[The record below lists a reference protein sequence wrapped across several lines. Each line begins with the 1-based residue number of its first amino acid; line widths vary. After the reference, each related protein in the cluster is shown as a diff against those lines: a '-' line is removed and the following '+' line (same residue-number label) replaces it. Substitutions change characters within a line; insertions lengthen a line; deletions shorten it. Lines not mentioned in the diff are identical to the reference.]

1 MEYTFTLKYK
11 LAAQDCDLDAIV
23 ERLGE
28 AGCDDA
34 TIGVGQPG
42 RLALVFS
49 REGTSALEALVS
61 ALGNIKEAV
70 PSARLVEAGPDFVGL
85 TDVAE
90 IAGVSRQNMRKL
102 MLSHAVEFPP
112 PVHEGSASVW
122 HLSDVLDW
130 LNSRGGYDINAEVF
144 DVARSAKQINLAKEA
159 RGLEPRLNRRLE
171 CLVA

>member
-23 ERLGE
+23 VRLGE

-42 RLALVFS
+42 RLALLFS

-61 ALGNIKEAV
+61 ALGDVKEAV

>member
-1 MEYTFTLKYK
+1 MEYTFTLKYR

-34 TIGVGQPG
+34 TVGVGQAG

-49 REGTSALEALVS
+49 REAASAFEALVS
-61 ALGNIKEAV
+61 ALGDVKHAV

-102 MLSHAVEFPP
+102 MLNHAVEFPP

-122 HLSDVLDW
+122 HLSDVLEW
-130 LNSRGGYDINAEVF
+130 LNSRGGYDIKPDVV
-144 DVARSAKQINLAKEA
+144 DVAKSAKQINLAKEV
-159 RGLEPRLNRRLE
+159 RELEPRLNRRLE